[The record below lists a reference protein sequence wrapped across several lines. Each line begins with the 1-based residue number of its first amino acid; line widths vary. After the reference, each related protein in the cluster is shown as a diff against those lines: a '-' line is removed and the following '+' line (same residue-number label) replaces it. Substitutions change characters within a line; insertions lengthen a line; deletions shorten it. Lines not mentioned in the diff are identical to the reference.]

1 MKRVLGGI
9 LMAIGILIA
18 GVSGLCSGFFLVSM
32 AGTRVGF
39 GPDPVGLML
48 ILLFGG
54 LPFAGGVAMILGGRA
69 LTRRAREE
77 DGD

>member
-9 LMAIGILIA
+9 LMAIGILVA

-32 AGTRVGF
+32 AGTHV

-48 ILLFGG
+48 VLLFGG
-54 LPFAGGVAMILGGRA
+54 PPFAVGAAMILGGRA